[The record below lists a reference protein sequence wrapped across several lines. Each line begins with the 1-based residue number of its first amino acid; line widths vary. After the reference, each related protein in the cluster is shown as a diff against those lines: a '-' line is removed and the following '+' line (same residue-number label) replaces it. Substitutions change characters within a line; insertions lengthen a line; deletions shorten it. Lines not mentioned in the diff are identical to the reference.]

1 MEIDSLVV
9 LLVIIA
15 LTLFVVVWIEIYFI
29 NVAPDQNPGQTLF
42 GHGDR

>member
-15 LTLFVVVWIEIYFI
+15 LTLFAVAWTEIYLI
-29 NVAPDQNPGQTLF
+29 NVAPDQNREQTVFSLAE
-42 GHGDR
+42 R